1 MPQAILSGSFSKVM
15 SLSLALIMFIS
26 ALIFDT
32 PTYPDGE
39 RLDMSKFTLTW
50 SDEFNYDEFDK
61 TTWSGHYVWGY
72 DATYPRDITYWNRR
86 QASFRDGNLVL
97 TVEYL
102 ENGPSE
108 PEGPD
113 GPAYFAYGM
122 DTHPG
127 TEPGKVGFEQLY
139 GYFEIRCILPRGD
152 GVEQAFWMLCDGMF
166 NDDPEVGLTDGGVT
180 GCEIDIFE
188 TNYDSRHPYKNSVFH
203 TIHVDSYDE
212 YHRMEVQGSFYAN
225 NPYDEY
231 NTYGVEWNKNEYIFY
246 INGVETAR
254 TNFGGV
260 CQVPLYLIISCGAN
274 EKIFENDDYL
284 PAEFI
289 VDYVRAY
296 QYTDLLTAQ

>member
-113 GPAYFAYGM
+113 GPAYFAM
-122 DTHPG
+122 AWISPG
-127 TEPGKVGFEQLY
+127 TEPGKVGLN
-139 GYFEIRCILPRGD
+139 RLR
-152 GVEQAFWMLCDGMF
+152 
-166 NDDPEVGLTDGGVT
+166 
-180 GCEIDIFE
+180 
-188 TNYDSRHPYKNSVFH
+188 VF
-203 TIHVDSYDE
+203 
-212 YHRMEVQGSFYAN
+212 
-225 NPYDEY
+225 
-231 NTYGVEWNKNEYIFY
+231 
-246 INGVETAR
+246 
-254 TNFGGV
+254 
-260 CQVPLYLIISCGAN
+260 
-274 EKIFENDDYL
+274 
-284 PAEFI
+284 
-289 VDYVRAY
+289 
-296 QYTDLLTAQ
+296 